1 MSKNKD
7 DLDSDLDSLGLDE
20 FDEPPVSKDKSRN
33 PILNTARLVQKSAL
47 NAVWGRGKRA
57 KTILDGMPEVA
68 TSAYEGYGKSADVV
82 STLLSHTKDEVAK
95 TEKLIKTQTRQLMP
109 TLRKYLPDSLTRKIG
124 NWSKGDGDFYSSY
137 DPVQAG
143 IDRMNDEIFNRQP
156 TRQDSSDEH
165 EDRVEKQRRQKEAA
179 EGKAEEKVRDALNAM
194 RFDELVR
201 VTNTISRDVRSYSD
215 LASGPMLQAQR
226 RSLELQYRSLFALQ
240 DLIKIQQTNLDR
252 SVPALEGIVKNTALP
267 DYAKESFGEIHSA
280 QFKRKVSSWVNPAQ
294 YAERFLDTLRDR
306 GTKKISELGGELRS
320 GLSMLFEGVQE
331 DDFDLEDGSGLT
343 PDGQKTNL
351 RKKATELGS
360 GWLARKLLGPL
371 IEKAQKAG
379 KDKIGQSPKA
389 MRTLNKFAYN
399 FNNLSSISN
408 SAIAGERDDMLG
420 DFFNVLRNIGLVDP
434 YQRERVTLESRDGE
448 ALSRASK
455 FDNKTWITINEV
467 FPAWFS
473 RLNRS
478 ILSLTGQD
486 VNEVYDITTR
496 GFVDNKVV
504 ANRVRKAVAN
514 DQQRQRLQET
524 VNETV
529 DFIDKKRTLSKV
541 ERVRLG
547 SFIEQRAAMGREFNV
562 EQLLKESH
570 VLEQALGM
578 KGAEKV
584 SGLLREHA
592 NADAGGT
599 YRLSNEMARR
609 IGDIQAYIR
618 SRQDTINE
626 ASTIYGEKAL
636 RDAGIFHYNSK
647 DDVFDADRDLVDP
660 YTLFNSLEVGK
671 TRVGRARERQ
681 QEIARKLANG
691 SAVARY
697 LSQRYNLDGSQIE
710 SIAQDTP
717 ITESG
722 GFFDKW
728 RKGKKGSGSRPVK
741 VQGMSE
747 DTLRKVLYGPQ
758 KTNMVELLQ
767 PLREMT
773 QVANPTGTRSLEE
786 AIRSNSPHELLSS
799 ILEHVKSIDEK
810 GIRFA
815 SGGEAEE
822 VSEGPDGKKKKK
834 KRGITATS
842 LFGQWFQI
850 LGNTAAGA
858 WDLAGTG
865 LSKLN
870 KARKDGGAWLR
881 GKFGGGE
888 GPGIFS
894 RLFSGAGTAIGGG
907 WDAAKAFVTR
917 SFGNKDAKPGEG
929 KLREWLHAIGGWGGD
944 VVNGAVGK
952 MNTARKWTTGQIG
965 EKAGMVKDWMT
976 TYPDIFVKGEK
987 NARIKG
993 RLLKAGNYTV
1003 GGKVIYS
1010 PSEITGAVFDV
1021 SGAEIIGAE
1030 EITNPEFKLVDGWG
1044 REVHTPLGRVFNRI
1058 GKAARFVAGLPA
1070 RALETGKKVFDR
1082 LAGYAKDNPLTRW
1095 WNGTSDK
1102 KGGGWFNNWFSG
1114 NGRGQTTDHILI
1126 RIYKLLN
1133 SRMSGDPEDEAWTK
1147 EFERDAQGGAA
1158 SAAMRKRARRIARL
1172 AKRKMADRW
1181 GKARERGEGWF
1192 NKGRDK
1198 FNIGWGWLRRKGS
1211 VVHRN
1216 ANEMVDPLRG
1226 AAVDIGTRYEA
1237 LKSLY
1242 GRTDDVA
1249 DFYRSKIN
1257 RKGGF
1262 SKAKVFTA
1270 AEDTVVDGA
1279 QKAKGAAQSVWSA
1292 LNEKMGKLV
1301 NLQEMSWFNTMRSS
1315 SEDAGA
1321 NDGFIRSMFAKWS
1334 KRNPLKGDS
1343 EKKDYFQFFRR
1354 RNKKTEEKA
1363 PRKGI
1368 LGAIGKGFDKAGDVV
1383 KNLLGALGTVGS
1395 IIAAIASPLMK
1406 VIAFAGKW
1414 GIIKPAGLVV
1424 RGAMAVGG
1432 SVIGTAAGLAA
1443 TAGTALV
1450 TAVGWPVILGVGA
1463 VAGLA
1468 YTGYKMSQR
1477 KPTMFLDKLRLAH
1490 YGFRDYDL
1498 WSSDDGAKALYLEDN
1513 LKGYVTFDEADN
1525 ATMRSL
1531 SAQDVGEL
1539 TKGFGI
1545 DPENQTETMAFHAFM
1560 IQRFIPVYLRWQTA
1574 VRQVTGNVS
1583 LVEVGRADKVTRETM
1598 LTILNKV
1605 KLSKDSP
1612 ILQAIQDPRNVDR
1625 GLFSRMWDAV
1635 TFTEPDLLSADE
1647 VVAVQDEVEKEIK
1660 ARKDD
1665 RGRSKNSD
1673 WVKKNPATYQSTQQG
1688 VAESMNM
1695 LAGIDKER
1703 YDNEIPDGET
1713 RAIESITIQVD
1724 VDATPVKKDLDAL
1737 QSVRMKA
1744 YGLTKLSPAQ
1754 VQLLLGMERRVLPK
1768 LNLKTYSFNGNWVEE
1783 METLVPGCT
1792 KTENSKARAL
1802 RWFEGRFLPVF
1813 LTYVLGVKR
1822 YVPVADPLA
1831 LGMTGGYLYEVAL
1844 LVSRAYSYRN
1854 DFRTPIWEV
1863 AVNPFG
1869 EAVNDDPRSIEPEL
1883 ETLKVLSKENDMAVR
1898 NMLKENKAKDK
1909 TKRARWRD
1917 VEITNKADEFVQ
1929 DYSGGYDPRGA
1940 AERNARVRDQL
1951 AMLQGSEPVGD
1962 PSSAITAAGGFRN
1975 YVNASLGQA
1984 TVELGQGGEGDYRS
1998 LSKRYP
2004 IEKLNDPKMV
2014 QRLVADAARI
2024 VGVPPGVALSMAH
2037 AESKF
2042 DYRARPR
2049 RRDGSLLS
2057 SAAGIFQFIDGT
2069 WKGENGSKGELQL
2082 YGNKYGVPAG
2092 ATQMDPYANALLGVN
2107 FIRNNIKQAEK
2118 DYGGK
2123 VPQGVAYLYHFM
2135 GAGNAGRFMKA
2146 LKANPNQLATAVP
2159 FQNAAGV
2166 FSANKSVF
2174 FENGRPR
2181 TLAEVMN
2188 ELSRRMGGSFG
2199 ALATTPGMTDNK
2211 DLFKGVNGSEPID
2224 LGVAPSA
2231 ATQPSSTAMK
2241 PAANDASVAANDNL
2255 APPASIA
2262 APSAKPASSPA
2273 PGPMDKAPGPLP
2285 NTPVFTKRIP
2295 EPEDAVPMVDGKPK
2309 PRTDVNDLL
2318 TINRTQA
2325 ETLADILTVLRKME
2339 AKPVGMGVSPL
2350 AQPAPAQAGSRVP
2363 QQTFTQP
2370 TPTLKVSRG

>member
-33 PILNTARLVQKSAL
+33 PILNTARLVKTSAL
-47 NAVWGRGKRA
+47 NAVWGRGKRT

-68 TSAYEGYGKSADVV
+68 TSAYDGYGKSADVV

-109 TLRKYLPDSLTRKIG
+109 TLRKYLPDSMTRRIG
-124 NWSKGDGDFYSSY
+124 NWSKGDGDSYSNY

-143 IDRMNDEIFNRQP
+143 IDRMNDEIFNRQA
-156 TRQDSSDEH
+156 TRQDADSH
-165 EDRVEKQRRQKEAA
+165 EDRVEKQRRQKEAM
-179 EGKAEEKVRDALNAM
+179 EGKAEEKVRETLNSM

-201 VTNTISRDVRSYSD
+201 ISSGIARDVRSHSD
-215 LASGPMLQAQR
+215 LASGPMLQAQK
-226 RSLELQYRSLFALQ
+226 RSLELQYRNLFALQ
-240 DLIKIQQTNLDR
+240 DLIKIQQTSLDR
-252 SVPALEGIVKNTALP
+252 TVPALDGIVKNTALP
-267 DYAKESFGEIHSA
+267 DYAKENFGEIHSA
-280 QFKRKVSSWVNPAQ
+280 QFKRKVSNWINPAQ
-294 YAERFLDTLRDR
+294 YAEKFLDTIRDR
-306 GTKKISELGGELRS
+306 GAKKIGEVGGELRS
-320 GLSMLFEGVQE
+320 VLSMILEGAQE

-343 PDGQKTNL
+343 PDGQKMNL

-360 GWLARKLLGPL
+360 GYLAKKLLGPW

-379 KDKIGQSPKA
+379 KEKLAQSPGA
-389 MRTLNKFAYN
+389 MRGLNKLAYN

-408 SAIAGERDDMLG
+408 SALAGERDDALG
-420 DFFNVLRNIGLVDP
+420 GFFKVLRNIGLVDP
-434 YQRERVTLESRDGE
+434 YQREKAGLESRDGE

-467 FPAWFS
+467 LPAWFG
-473 RLNRS
+473 RINRS
-478 ILSLTGQD
+478 ILSLNGQE
-486 VNEVYDITTR
+486 VNEVYDISTR
-496 GFVDNKVV
+496 GFVDNKIV

-514 DQQRQRLQET
+514 DKQRLRLQDS

-529 DFIDKKRTLSKV
+529 DFLDKGRTLSKV

-547 SFIEQRAAMGREFNV
+547 SFIEQRASLGREFNV
-562 EQLLKESH
+562 EQLLKERH
-570 VLEQALGM
+570 VLEQAMGM

-584 SGLLREHA
+584 SGLLRDHA
-592 NADAGGT
+592 NSENGGT
-599 YRLSNEMARR
+599 YRLSNELARR
-609 IGDIQAYIR
+609 VGDIQAHVR

-626 ASTIYGEKAL
+626 AASIYGEKAL
-636 RDAGIFHYNSK
+636 RDAGIFHYNDK
-647 DDVFDADRDLVDP
+647 DDSFDVDRDISDP
-660 YTLFNSLEVGK
+660 YTLFNNLDVGK

-681 QEIARKLANG
+681 QEIARHLANG
-691 SAVARY
+691 SATSGY
-697 LSQRYNLDGSQIE
+697 LSSRYNLDGSQIE
-710 SIAQDTP
+710 NIAQDPAIPTQ
-717 ITESG
+717 E
-722 GFFDKW
+722 GFFGKW
-728 RKGKKGSGSRPVK
+728 RKGKGSRPVK

-747 DTLRKVLYGPQ
+747 DTLRKVLYGAQ

-786 AIRSNSPHELLSS
+786 AIRSNSPHDLLGS

-815 SGGEAEE
+815 SGGETEE
-822 VSEGPDGKKKKK
+822 TVDTPDGKKKKK

-842 LFGQWFQI
+842 LFGQWFQ
-850 LGNTAAGA
+850 LMGNTASGA
-858 WDLAGTG
+858 WDLAGKG
-865 LSKLN
+865 LGRLN
-870 KARKDGGAWLR
+870 RGRKNAGEWLR
-881 GKFGGGE
+881 GKFGSKGE
-888 GPGIFS
+888 GPGLFS

-907 WDAAKAFVTR
+907 WDAAKAFATR

-929 KLREWLHAIGGWGGD
+929 KFREWLHTIGAWGGD
-944 VVNGAVGK
+944 VVNGAAGK
-952 MNTARKWTTGQIG
+952 MNSARKWTTGQIG
-965 EKAGMVKDWMT
+965 EKTGMVKDWMT

-1010 PSEITGAVFDV
+1010 PNEITGAVFDV

-1030 EITNPEFKLVDGWG
+1030 EITNPEFKLVDSWG
-1044 REVHTPLGRVFNRI
+1044 REVHTPLGRVFSRI
-1058 GKAARFVAGLPA
+1058 GKAARFVAGLPG
-1070 RALETGKKVFDR
+1070 RALETGKKAFER
-1082 LAGYAKDNPLTRW
+1082 LSGYAKDNPLTRW
-1095 WNGTSDK
+1095 WNKDSK
-1102 KGGGWFNNWFSG
+1102 SSGGWFNNWFSG
-1114 NGRGQTTDHILI
+1114 NGNGKSKSTDHILI

-1133 SRMSGDPEDEAWTK
+1133 GRMQGDSEDEAWTK
-1147 EFERDAQGGAA
+1147 EFERDAQGGAT
-1158 SAAMRKRARRIARL
+1158 SAAMRKRARRLGRL
-1172 AKRKMADRW
+1172 AKRKMTDRW
-1181 GKARERGEGWF
+1181 SKARERGQGWF

-1198 FNIGWGWLRRKGS
+1198 FNTGWGWLRRKGS

-1216 ANEMVDPLRG
+1216 ANEMADPFRG

-1242 GRTDDVA
+1242 GRDDDVA

-1270 AEDTVVDGA
+1270 AEDTVNDGA
-1279 QKAKGAAQSVWSA
+1279 QKVKKTAKSVFETLS
-1292 LNEKMGKLV
+1292 EKMGKLV

-1315 SEDAGA
+1315 SEEAGA
-1321 NDGFIRSMFAKWS
+1321 NDGFVRSMFAKWS

-1354 RNKKTEEKA
+1354 RNKKTEEKGA
-1363 PRKGI
+1363 KKGF
-1368 LGAIGKGFDKAGDVV
+1368 LGAVGAGFSKAGDVV
-1383 KNLLGALGTVGS
+1383 KNLLGAMGTVGT
-1395 IIAAIASPLMK
+1395 IISAIASPLMK

-1414 GIIKPAGLVV
+1414 GIIKPAGLLV

-1432 SVIGTAAGLAA
+1432 GVIGSAAGMAA
-1443 TAGTALV
+1443 AAGSALV
-1450 TAVGWPVILGVGA
+1450 AAVGWPVILGVGA
-1463 VAGLA
+1463 VAGLM

-1477 KPTMFLDKLRLAH
+1477 KPSMFLDKLRLAH

-1513 LKGYVTFDEADN
+1513 LKGYVTFDEAEN

-1545 DPENQTETMAFHAFM
+1545 DPENKTETMAFHAFM

-1574 VRQVTGNVS
+1574 VRQVMANVS
-1583 LVEVGRADKVTRETM
+1583 LVEVGRADKVTREDM
-1598 LTILNKV
+1598 LTIFGKVRLNKE
-1605 KLSKDSP
+1605 SA
-1612 ILQAIQDPRNVDR
+1612 ILQAIQDPRKADQ
-1625 GLFSRMWDAV
+1625 GLFSRMWDTV

-1647 VVAVQDEVEKEIK
+1647 VVSIQDEVEKEIK

-1665 RGRSKNSD
+1665 RGRSKNSA
-1673 WVKKNPATYQSTQQG
+1673 WVKKNPVTYQSAQQG

-1703 YDNEIPDGET
+1703 YDNEVPDGET

-1744 YGLTKLSPAQ
+1744 YGLSKLSPAQ
-1754 VQLLLGMERRVLPK
+1754 VQLLLAMERRILPK
-1768 LNLKTYSFNGNWVEE
+1768 LNLKTYSFNGNWIDE
-1783 METLVPGCT
+1783 MEALVPGCT

-1854 DFRTPIWEV
+1854 DFRQSVWEV
-1863 AVNPFG
+1863 SVNPFG
-1869 EAVNDDPRSIEPEL
+1869 EAANDDPRSIEAEL

-1898 NMLKENKAKDK
+1898 NMLKENQGKDK
-1909 TKRARWRD
+1909 PKRARWRD
-1917 VEITNKADEFVQ
+1917 VEITNKAEAYDKQYVDGN
-1929 DYSGGYDPRGA
+1929 DYSGA
-1940 AERNARVRDQL
+1940 ADRNERLRQHLSLLD
-1951 AMLQGSEPVGD
+1951 GSEPASGAS
-1962 PSSAITAAGGFRN
+1962 PAITAAGGFRN
-1975 YVNASLGQA
+1975 YVNSSLGQA
-1984 TVELGQGGEGDYRS
+1984 TIELGEGGEGDYRT
-1998 LSKRYP
+1998 LLKKYP

-2014 QRLVADAARI
+2014 QQLVADAARI
-2024 VGVPPGVALSMAH
+2024 VGVPEGVALSMAH

-2049 RRDGSLLS
+2049 KRDGTLAS
-2057 SAAGIFQFIDGT
+2057 SAAGIFQFLNST
-2069 WKGENGSKGELQL
+2069 WKGGDGAKGELQL
-2082 YGNKYGVPAG
+2082 HGNKFGVPG
-2092 ATQMDPYANALLGVN
+2092 NSTQMDPYANALLGAN

-2146 LKANPNQLATAVP
+2146 LKANPNQLATAIP
-2159 FQNAAGV
+2159 FHNAAGV

-2188 ELSRRMGGSFG
+2188 ELSRRMGGAVG
-2199 ALATTPGMTDNK
+2199 ALATTPGMSDNK
-2211 DLFKGVNGSEPID
+2211 NLFKGLNGSEPID
-2224 LGVAPSA
+2224 LAAAPSA
-2231 ATQPSSTAMK
+2231 ANQPSVNATK
-2241 PAANDASVAANDNL
+2241 AANDVSVAANDSM

-2262 APSAKPASSPA
+2262 APGVTPADA
-2273 PGPMDKAPGPLP
+2273 PGPMDKGPTGPLP
-2285 NTPVFTKRIP
+2285 NVPVYTKRIP
-2295 EPEDAVPMVDGKPK
+2295 EPEDAVPIVDGKPK
-2309 PRTDVNDLL
+2309 PVSGISDLL
-2318 TINRTQA
+2318 TVNQHQA
-2325 ETLADILTVLRKME
+2325 DTLVDILTLLKKMD
-2339 AKPVGMGVSPL
+2339 AKAAGSKPGSF
-2350 AQPAPAQAGSRVP
+2350 AQPTQSQPGRMAQP
-2363 QQTFTQP
+2363 PITQP

>member
-33 PILNTARLVQKSAL
+33 PILNTARLVKKSAL

-57 KTILDGMPEVA
+57 KTILDGMPDVA

-109 TLRKYLPDSLTRKIG
+109 TLRKYLPDSMTRRIG
-124 NWSKGDGDFYSSY
+124 NWSKGDGDFYGAY

-156 TRQDSSDEH
+156 TRQDNADSH
-165 EDRVEKQRRQKEAA
+165 EDRVERQRRQKEAA
-179 EGKAEEKVRDALNAM
+179 NERAEEKVREAINGM

-201 VTNTISRDVRSYSD
+201 VNTSMARDVRSFSD
-215 LASGPMLQAQR
+215 LASGPMLQAQK
-226 RSLELQYRSLFALQ
+226 RSLEIQYRSLFALQ
-240 DLIKIQQTNLDR
+240 DLIKIQQTSLDR
-252 SVPALEGIVKNTALP
+252 QVPALDSIVKNTALP
-267 DYAKESFGEIHSA
+267 DYAKENFGEIHSA
-280 QFKRKVSSWVNPAQ
+280 QFKRKVSSWINPAQ
-294 YAERFLDTLRDR
+294 YAEKFLDNIRDR
-306 GTKKISELGGELRS
+306 GSKKISEVGGEIRS
-320 GLSMLFEGVQE
+320 VLGMLLEGAQE

-343 PDGQKTNL
+343 PDGQKMNL

-360 GWLARKLLGPL
+360 GYLAKKLLGPW
-371 IEKAQKAG
+371 IEKLQKST
-379 KDKIGQSPKA
+379 KERISQNPKA
-389 MRTLNKFAYN
+389 MGGLNKFAYN
-399 FNNLSSISN
+399 VNNLSSISN
-408 SAIAGERDDMLG
+408 SAIAGERDDALG
-420 DFFNVLRNIGLVDP
+420 GFFNVLRNLGLVDP
-434 YQRERVTLESRDGE
+434 YQRERVGLETRDGE
-448 ALSRASK
+448 TLTRASK
-455 FDNKTWITINEV
+455 FDNKTWITINEIV
-467 FPAWFS
+467 PAWFG

-478 ILSLTGQD
+478 ILSLVGKD
-486 VNEVYDITTR
+486 VNEVYDVTTR
-496 GFVDNKVV
+496 GFVENKVI

-514 DQQRQRLQET
+514 DRQRGRLQET

-529 DFIDKKRTLSKV
+529 DFLDKDRSLNKL

-547 SFIEQRAAMGREFNV
+547 SFIEQRASLGREFNV
-562 EQLLKESH
+562 EQLLKERH
-570 VLEQALGM
+570 VLEQAMGM
-578 KGAEKV
+578 NGAEKV
-584 SGLLREHA
+584 SGLLRKHA

-609 IGDIQAYIR
+609 LGDIQVHIR
-618 SRQDTINE
+618 SRQDTIDE
-626 ASTIYGEKAL
+626 ATKIYGEKAL
-636 RDAGIFHYNSK
+636 RDAGIFHYNDK
-647 DDVFDADRDLVDP
+647 DDSFEADRDIADP

-671 TRVGRARERQ
+671 TRVGRARDRQ

-691 SAVARY
+691 SASSKY
-697 LSQRYNLDGSQIE
+697 LSQKFNLDGSQIE
-710 SIAQDTP
+710 TIAQDSAIP
-717 ITESG
+717 PAD
-722 GFFDKW
+722 GFFGKW
-728 RKGKKGSGSRPVK
+728 RKGNGSRPVK

-747 DTLRKVLYGPQ
+747 DSLRKVLYGAQ

-786 AIRSNSPHELLSS
+786 AIRSNSPHELLSN

-815 SGGEAEE
+815 SGGEVEE
-822 VSEGPDGKKKKK
+822 TVDTADGKKKKK

-842 LFGQWFQI
+842 LFGQWFQ
-850 LGNTAAGA
+850 LMGNTASGA
-858 WDLAGTG
+858 WDLAGKG
-865 LSKLN
+865 LGRLN
-870 KARKDGGAWLR
+870 QGRKNASSWLR
-881 GKFGGGE
+881 GKFGSNGE
-888 GPGIFS
+888 GPGLMS

-907 WDAAKAFVTR
+907 WDAAKAFATR
-917 SFGNKDAKPGEG
+917 SFGNKDAKAGAG
-929 KLREWLHAIGGWGGD
+929 KFRELLHTIGGWGGD
-944 VVNGAVGK
+944 LVNGTVGK
-952 MNTARKWTTGQIG
+952 MNTARKWTSGQIG
-965 EKAGMVKDWMT
+965 EKTGMVKDWMT

-1003 GGKVIYS
+1003 GGKVIYN
-1010 PSEITGAVFDV
+1010 PNEITGAVFDTN
-1021 SGAEIIGAE
+1021 GTEIVGAE
-1030 EITNPEFKLVDGWG
+1030 EITNPEFKLVDSWG
-1044 REVHTPLGRVFNRI
+1044 RDVHTPLGRIFSRI
-1058 GKAARFVAGLPA
+1058 GKAGRFVAGLPA
-1070 RALETGKKVFDR
+1070 RALETGKKAFER
-1082 LAGYAKDNPLTRW
+1082 IAGYAKDNPLTRW
-1095 WNGTSDK
+1095 WNGSGDK

-1114 NGRGQTTDHILI
+1114 HGNSKSQSTDHILI

-1133 SRMSGDPEDEAWTK
+1133 ARMSGEAEDEAWTK

-1158 SAAMRKRARRIARL
+1158 SAAMRKRTRRLARL
-1172 AKRKMADRW
+1172 AKRKMGDRW
-1181 GKARERGEGWF
+1181 SKARERGQGWF

-1198 FNIGWGWLRRKGS
+1198 LNVGWGWLRRKGS

-1216 ANEMVDPLRG
+1216 ANEMADPLRG

-1242 GRTDDVA
+1242 GRDDDVA

-1270 AEDTVVDGA
+1270 AEDTVVEGA
-1279 QKAKGAAQSVWSA
+1279 DKAKGAAKSAWSVLS
-1292 LNEKMGKLV
+1292 EKMGKLV

-1315 SEDAGA
+1315 SEEAGA

-1334 KRNPLKGDS
+1334 KRNPLRGDS

-1354 RNKKTEEKA
+1354 RNKKTEEKGTK
-1363 PRKGI
+1363 KGF
-1368 LGAIGKGFDKAGDVV
+1368 LGAMGAGFSKAGDVV
-1383 KNLLGALGTVGS
+1383 KNLLGAMGTVGS

-1414 GIIKPAGLVV
+1414 GILKPAGLLA

-1432 SVIGTAAGLAA
+1432 GVLGTAAGMAA

-1463 VAGLA
+1463 VAGLM

-1525 ATMRSL
+1525 AVMRSL

-1545 DPENQTETMAFHAFM
+1545 DPENKTETMAFHAFM
-1560 IQRFIPVYLRWQTA
+1560 IQRFIPTYLRWQTA
-1574 VRQVTGNVS
+1574 VRQVMANVS
-1583 LVEVGRADKVTRETM
+1583 LVEVGRADKVTREEM
-1598 LTILNKV
+1598 LTIFGKV
-1605 KLSKDSP
+1605 KLNKEST
-1612 ILQAIQDPRNVDR
+1612 ILQAIQDPRKADQ
-1625 GLFSRMWDAV
+1625 GLFSRMWDTV
-1635 TFTEPDLLSADE
+1635 TFTEPDLLSPDE
-1647 VVAVQDEVEKEIK
+1647 VIAVQDEVEKEIK

-1665 RGRSKNSD
+1665 RGRSKNSA
-1673 WVKKNPATYQSTQQG
+1673 WVKKNPATYQSTQSG

-1695 LAGIDKER
+1695 LAGIDKDR
-1703 YDNEIPDGET
+1703 YDKEIPDGET

-1724 VDATPVKKDLDAL
+1724 VDASPAKKDLDAL

-1744 YGLTKLSPAQ
+1744 YGLTKLAPAQ
-1754 VQLLLGMERRVLPK
+1754 VQLLLAMERRVLPK
-1768 LNLKTYSFNGNWVEE
+1768 LNLKTYSFNGNWAEE

-1802 RWFEGRFLPVF
+1802 RWFEGRFLPVL

-1854 DFRTPIWEV
+1854 DFRTAVWEV

-1869 EAVNDDPRSIEPEL
+1869 EAANDDPRSIEPEL

-1898 NMLKENKAKDK
+1898 NMLKENKGKDK

-1917 VEITNKADEFVQ
+1917 VEITNKAEAFDKQ
-1929 DYSGGYDPRGA
+1929 YANTNDYSNA
-1940 AERNARVRDQL
+1940 AANNERMRQQL
-1951 AMLQGSEPVGD
+1951 SILQGSD
-1962 PSSAITAAGGFRN
+1962 PSDGASPAITAAGGFRN

-1984 TVELGQGGEGDYRS
+1984 TVELGEGGEGDYRT
-1998 LSKRYP
+1998 LLKKYP
-2004 IEKLNDPKMV
+2004 IDKLNDPKVV
-2014 QRLVADAARI
+2014 QQLVADAARI
-2024 VGVPPGVALSMAH
+2024 VGVPEGVALSMAH

-2049 RRDGSLLS
+2049 NRDGSLAS
-2057 SAAGIFQFIDGT
+2057 TAAGIFQFLNST
-2069 WKGENGSKGELQL
+2069 WKGGDGAKGELQL
-2082 YGNKYGVPAG
+2082 HGNKFGVPANS
-2092 ATQMDPYANALLGVN
+2092 TQMDPYANALLGVN

-2146 LKANPNQLATAVP
+2146 LKANPNQLATAIP

-2199 ALATTPGMTDNK
+2199 ALATTPGMTNNQN
-2211 DLFKGVNGSEPID
+2211 LFKGVNGSEPID
-2224 LGVAPSA
+2224 LGTVPKAVSQPSA
-2231 ATQPSSTAMK
+2231 NALK
-2241 PAANDASVAANDNL
+2241 PAANDSSAAANDNL

-2262 APSAKPASSPA
+2262 APGASPASAEA
-2273 PGPMDKAPGPLP
+2273 PGPMDKPSAPLP
-2285 NTPVFTKRIP
+2285 NTPVYTKRIP
-2295 EPEDAVPMVDGKPK
+2295 DPEDAVPIVNGKAK
-2309 PRTDVNDLL
+2309 PVSGISDLL
-2318 TINRTQA
+2318 TVNQNQA
-2325 ETLADILTVLRKME
+2325 DTLVDILSLLRKIE
-2339 AKPVGMGVSPL
+2339 ARGGGQASPHV
-2350 AQPAPAQAGSRVP
+2350 PAATQSQGRAP
-2363 QQTFTQP
+2363 QQSFTQP
-2370 TPTLKVSRG
+2370 TSVLKVSRG